1 MKRQSKF
8 NVGKSKDDRT
18 YEGTVF
24 DSAVEMKYYRD
35 VIMPALNNGEIVRC
49 EKQKS
54 YVLQPSFMHNGKK
67 ILPIEYKADFV
78 VVYKNGNEQVVDIKG
93 YANDVAKLKRKLFW
107 YTYPDIEYVWIGYSG
122 IDGGW
127 VTYETIKDGRQQ
139 RKKNKQDI
147 KRREKD
153 V

>member
-35 VIMPALNNGEIVRC
+35 VIMPALNNGTIVRC
-49 EKQKS
+49 EKQKR
-54 YVLQPSFMHNGKK
+54 YILQPSFMHNGKK

-78 VVYKNGNEQVVDIKG
+78 VEYKNGNEQVIDIKG
-93 YANDVAKLKRKLFW
+93 YANAVAKLKRKLFW
-107 YTYPDIEYVWIGYSG
+107 YTFPDIEYVWIGYSG

-127 VTYETIKDGRQQ
+127 VTYETIKNGRQQ